1 MNNTF
6 VNCELKQFDW
16 NAILSAYSNFEQNRF
31 NPNLFEYKNTATIF
45 AKNEEIHIHPGD
57 ENTLNTI
64 LPMLASAVTSF
75 FGIEATVTAESGGTI
90 SVFFKRFVS
99 GAKL

>member
-1 MNNTF
+1 MNTF
-6 VNCELKQFDW
+6 VNCELKRFDW
-16 NAILSAYSNFEQNRF
+16 NTILSAYNNFEQNRF

-45 AKNEEIHIHPGD
+45 AKNEEIYIHPGD
-57 ENTLNTI
+57 KNTLNAI

-75 FGIEATVTAESGGTI
+75 FGIEATVTAESSGTI

-99 GAKL
+99 EAKL